1 MTIRRE
7 AEAFASAHHGETLQ
21 LLRDLAAIPAP
32 TGREEKRAAFV
43 KGWLLAN
50 GAQEEQVRIDRAG
63 NVVFRLEGRISGK
76 YSVIMAHMDTVF
88 PDTEPLEVREDSQ
101 NMYAPGIGDNTANL
115 VNMLMAARFLIEHPE
130 IVRHRSILFVADT
143 CEEGLGNLKGC
154 RQIFADFGSRITS
167 FIAFDLYLDTIV
179 ERAVGSRRY
188 RITARTTGGHSLQN
202 FGNKSAIKVLAELIV
217 DLYAQ
222 KLPLEG
228 KTVYNVGTIEGGTSV
243 NAIPEYAS
251 MLYEFRADL
260 PSSMRRMDAN
270 LTELVEKRLCYD
282 VQIESEL
289 LGERPCGLGTDSGA
303 AARFRAQ
310 NEYVLSN
317 ANSGELHIMLGSTD
331 ANIPLSMGIPAVT
344 FGTVSGGNLH
354 TRREWIEKK
363 SLIAGQAAAIIA
375 VCQSLQQVI

>member
-1 MTIRRE
+1 
-7 AEAFASAHHGETLQ
+7 
-21 LLRDLAAIPAP
+21 
-32 TGREEKRAAFV
+32 
-43 KGWLLAN
+43 
-50 GAQEEQVRIDRAG
+50 
-63 NVVFRLEGRISGK
+63 
-76 YSVIMAHMDTVF
+76 
-88 PDTEPLEVREDSQ
+88 
-101 NMYAPGIGDNTANL
+101 
-115 VNMLMAARFLIEHPE
+115 
-130 IVRHRSILFVADT
+130 
-143 CEEGLGNLKGC
+143 
-154 RQIFADFGSRITS
+154 
-167 FIAFDLYLDTIV
+167 
-179 ERAVGSRRY
+179 
-188 RITARTTGGHSLQN
+188 
-202 FGNKSAIKVLAELIV
+202 
-217 DLYAQ
+217 
-222 KLPLEG
+222 
-228 KTVYNVGTIEGGTSV
+228 
-243 NAIPEYAS
+243 

-303 AARFRAQ
+303 AAHFRAQ

>member
-1 MTIRRE
+1 MTIRGA
-7 AEAFASAHHGETLQ
+7 AEAYASAHHGETLE
-21 LLRDLAAIPAP
+21 LLRTLAAIPAP

-43 KGWLLAN
+43 KEWLLSN
-50 GAQEEQVRIDRAG
+50 GAREDQVQIDRAG

-76 YSVIMAHMDTVF
+76 YSVVMAHMDTVF
-88 PDTEPLEVREDSQ
+88 PETEPAEVREDSQ

-115 VNMLMAARFLIEHPE
+115 VNMLMTARFLMEHPE
-130 IVRHRSILFVADT
+130 IIRHRSILFVADT

-154 RQIFADFGSRITS
+154 RQIFADYGGRIAS

-188 RITARTTGGHSLQN
+188 RITARTKGGHSLQN
-202 FGNKSAIKVLAELIV
+202 FGNKSAIKVLADLIT

-243 NAIPEYAS
+243 NVIPEYAS

-260 PSSMRRMDAN
+260 PSSMGLMDAN
-270 LTELVEKRLCYD
+270 LSELVEKRRCYD

-289 LGERPCGLGTDSGA
+289 LGERPCGLETDSGA

-310 NEYVLSN
+310 NEYLLSSV
-317 ANSGELHIMLGSTD
+317 NSGELHIMLGSTD

-344 FGTVSGGNLH
+344 FGTVSGGKLH

-363 SLIAGQAAAIIA
+363 SLIAGQAAAIVA
-375 VCQSLQQVI
+375 VCQLLQQVI